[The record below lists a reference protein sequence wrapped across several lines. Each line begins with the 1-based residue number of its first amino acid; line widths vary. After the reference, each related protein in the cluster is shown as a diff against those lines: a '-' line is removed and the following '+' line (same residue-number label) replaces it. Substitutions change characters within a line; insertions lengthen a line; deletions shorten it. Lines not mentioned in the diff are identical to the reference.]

1 MDAIKRQ
8 AQRLQK
14 KGTIEIRVYNGDYG
28 RKGGDTPGT
37 SEGFLNKSSINVP
50 ESALKGQAKSHGTR
64 YVESQAFQLSH
75 PYLETMGRSADIEKL
90 QSRHGTQSKERRCLP
105 LQEEGRR

>member
-1 MDAIKRQ
+1 MIDSDNSPMDAIKRQ

-37 SEGFLNKSSINVP
+37 SEGFFKRGSINVP
-50 ESALKGQAKSHGTR
+50 EKALKGQAKSHGTR
-64 YVESQAFQLSH
+64 YATIPSFSNVQPSIGQ
-75 PYLETMGRSADIEKL
+75 IVK
-90 QSRHGTQSKERRCLP
+90 KC
-105 LQEEGRR
+105 

>member
-1 MDAIKRQ
+1 MIDSDNSPMDATKRQ

-64 YVESQAFQLSH
+64 YVEIPGHSIVPPLS
-75 PYLETMGRSADIEKL
+75 ENDRK
-90 QSRHGTQSKERRCLP
+90 KC
-105 LQEEGRR
+105 